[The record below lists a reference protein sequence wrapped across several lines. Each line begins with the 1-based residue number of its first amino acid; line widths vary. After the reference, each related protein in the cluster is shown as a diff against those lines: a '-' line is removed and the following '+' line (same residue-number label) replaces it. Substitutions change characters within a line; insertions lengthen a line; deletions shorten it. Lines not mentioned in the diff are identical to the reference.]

1 VSAPSERLVTADV
14 TTRADV
20 TIERI
25 IPSGFW
31 LCATVRDGFRQ
42 SRQYDEC
49 TRYDAV
55 SMFVAEM
62 NGTAAATDLYRTD
75 PDLFHAIEETI
86 R

>member
-1 VSAPSERLVTADV
+1 VTADV

-55 SMFVAEM
+55 RQFVAEM
-62 NGTAAATDLYRTD
+62 NATQEMD
-75 PDLFHAIEETI
+75 A
-86 R
+86 

>member
-1 VSAPSERLVTADV
+1 MSADV

-42 SRQYDEC
+42 SRMYDEC

-55 SMFVAEM
+55 RQFVAEM
-62 NGTAAATDLYRTD
+62 NATLDSTSGAGDVGRPTEGKS
-75 PDLFHAIEETI
+75 A
-86 R
+86 